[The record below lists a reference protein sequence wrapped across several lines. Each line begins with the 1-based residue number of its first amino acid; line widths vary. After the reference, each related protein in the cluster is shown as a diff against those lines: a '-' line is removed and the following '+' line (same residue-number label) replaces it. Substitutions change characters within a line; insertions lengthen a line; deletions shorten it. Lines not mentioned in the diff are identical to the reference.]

1 MTDPAFEALAR
12 RNRELE
18 ALNAVSA
25 TIGRGADLEVTA
37 GDALDVVLGLTGM
50 GVGCVFRKDAAIDGL
65 VLVAHR
71 GLEGAVAATLAV
83 RPLQGT
89 HVGEAVRTGR
99 VN

>member
-25 TIGRGADLEVTA
+25 TIGRGGDLESTA

-50 GVGCVFRKDAAIDGL
+50 RVGCVFARIPRSTDSSSSRIAVSTWPTRSRWACGRC
-65 VLVAHR
+65 R
-71 GLEGAVAATLAV
+71 GPTW
-83 RPLQGT
+83 
-89 HVGEAVRTGR
+89 GR
-99 VN
+99 R